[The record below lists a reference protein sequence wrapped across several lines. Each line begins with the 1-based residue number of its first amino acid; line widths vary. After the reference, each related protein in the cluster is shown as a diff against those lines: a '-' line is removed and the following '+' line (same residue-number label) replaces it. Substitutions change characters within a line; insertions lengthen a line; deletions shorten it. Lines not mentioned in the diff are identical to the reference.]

1 MKIIFKDTIS
11 GFVIFVPYILN
22 QTLMTDPIK
31 KIGFRNGL
39 FLGCLLILVSTY
51 IHFYRFELYSD
62 VWVGFATVFVIIAFG
77 IISILQTKKHLG
89 GFIAFKDAFST
100 YFYTILMGSFM
111 SAFYLLL
118 LYLFILS
125 PETKEI
131 LKQVMLDYGINTMK
145 QNLATQTEINKALE
159 MSKTLNPFTP
169 EYVFTGFI
177 KYLLRDCLIGFLVA
191 LIFRNKRT
199 L

>member
-1 MKIIFKDTIS
+1 
-11 GFVIFVPYILN
+11 
-22 QTLMTDPIK
+22 
-31 KIGFRNGL
+31 
-39 FLGCLLILVSTY
+39 
-51 IHFYRFELYSD
+51 
-62 VWVGFATVFVIIAFG
+62 
-77 IISILQTKKHLG
+77 
-89 GFIAFKDAFST
+89 
-100 YFYTILMGSFM
+100 M

-191 LIFRNKRT
+191 LIFRNQRT